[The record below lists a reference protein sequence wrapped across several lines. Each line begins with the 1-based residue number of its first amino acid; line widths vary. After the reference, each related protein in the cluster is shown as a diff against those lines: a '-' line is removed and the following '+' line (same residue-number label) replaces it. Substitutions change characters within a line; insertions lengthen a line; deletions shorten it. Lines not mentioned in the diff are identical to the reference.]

1 MHKSAFIAAGILM
14 ACSALPAMAQAP
26 ADSYPTKPVTMIVP
40 FGPGA
45 STDSETRLYARK
57 LAELTGGNFLVDY
70 KPGAGTTTGTAYV
83 AKAAPDGYTLLSF
96 TSGFTSAPA
105 LYKQLPYDP
114 IKDFAP
120 VSLMTKRTIV
130 IASPASAPFR
140 NIAEYIT
147 YTRAH
152 PGEINIATP
161 GSGSGP
167 HLNMAWLQGLIG
179 TKVTYV
185 HYKGTAPAMVDLLA
199 GRVHVVA
206 TTLNTALPQIK
217 SGKLRAI
224 AIGNAE
230 RSPLLPDAQTVI
242 EQGVPGYDYSS
253 PFGFVAPG
261 GTPAAIV
268 NRINAELVKVAR
280 AADIVKAVEA
290 DGGLLIA
297 GSPEQL
303 RQLIAREINLY
314 RKLAQDTGIKLEE

>member
-1 MHKSAFIAAGILM
+1 MYKSTFISAGILL
-14 ACSALPAMAQAP
+14 ACSGLPAMAQAP
-26 ADSYPTKPVTMIVP
+26 ADSYLAKPVIMIVP

-45 STDSETRLYARK
+45 STDNETRLYARK
-57 LAELTGGNFLVDY
+57 LAELTGGTFLVDY
-70 KPGAGTTTGTAYV
+70 KPGAGTTTGTAFV
-83 AKAAPDGYTLLSF
+83 AKASPDGHTLLAF

-114 IKDFAP
+114 IKNFTP
-120 VSLMTKRTIV
+120 VTLMTKRAIV
-130 IASPASAPFR
+130 LAAPAAAPFR
-140 NIAEYIT
+140 NITEYIA
-147 YTRAH
+147 YTRSH
-152 PGEINIATP
+152 PGEVNLATP

-167 HLNMAWLQGLIG
+167 HLNLAWLQGLIG

-199 GRVHVVA
+199 GRVHMLA
-206 TTLNTALPQIK
+206 TTINTALPQIK

-224 AIGNAE
+224 AIANAE
-230 RSPLLPDAQTVI
+230 RSPLLPDGQTVI

-261 GTPAAIV
+261 GTPVAVV
-268 NRINAELVKVAR
+268 NRIHAELVKVSK
-280 AADIVKAVEA
+280 AADIVKTVEA

-303 RQLIAREINLY
+303 RQLISREINLY
-314 RKLAQDTGIKLEE
+314 RKLAQDTGVKLE